1 MAVVALIKEI
11 PLFGPLQDG
20 EIAIL
25 AALLRRRSI
34 KKGDEGTTRLA
45 KRLRELAR
53 GVLVQVAAAI
63 LPPLPWGLLRR
74 NFPASWECPRKTST
88 RS

>member
-34 KKGDEGTTRLA
+34 KKG
-45 KRLRELAR
+45 
-53 GVLVQVAAAI
+53 
-63 LPPLPWGLLRR
+63 
-74 NFPASWECPRKTST
+74 
-88 RS
+88 

>member
-53 GVLVQVAAAI
+53 GVGTGGGRDTSALAMGITQKE
-63 LPPLPWGLLRR
+63 LSRLLGVS
-74 NFPASWECPRKTST
+74 P
-88 RS
+88 